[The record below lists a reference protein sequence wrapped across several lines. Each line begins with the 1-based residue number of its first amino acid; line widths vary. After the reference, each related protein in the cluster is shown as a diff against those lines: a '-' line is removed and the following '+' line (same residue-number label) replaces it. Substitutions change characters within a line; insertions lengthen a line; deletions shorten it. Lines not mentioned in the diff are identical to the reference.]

1 MIEKVA
7 LLLSTIYALLLAC
20 VHIVELLVV
29 SSFPAG
35 YVCYVCLCVCVC
47 VRVRESRLCP
57 RWFAAA

>member
-35 YVCYVCLCVCVC
+35 YVCYVCLCVCV
-47 VRVRESRLCP
+47 RVRESRLCP
-57 RWFAAA
+57 RMTRFAAA